1 MPLFAVGVENYLKRV
16 EANFVA
22 TKKDNIIRLALDFG
36 YGEIFAL
43 GGMEN
48 FVRTI
53 EKMHKQFASDI
64 EMIPTLV
71 IRDCS
76 RLDRLAEILSF
87 DWYKAIDIINY
98 NDSLSLEIMKYVC
111 DVARSNG
118 LKCKAHIGEYGTA
131 EDVELYVEELEL
143 DEVQHGIKVL
153 LCQDLVQTKMR
164 YSIS

>member
-1 MPLFAVGVENYLKRV
+1 MKLVPRREKFDSLDDMDMWFKHNICRYLPVGVENYLKRV

-22 TKKDNIIRLALDFG
+22 AKKDNIIRLALDFG

-98 NDSLSLEIMKYVC
+98 NDSLSLHHFTSFYRK
-111 DVARSNG
+111 
-118 LKCKAHIGEYGTA
+118 KCR
-131 EDVELYVEELEL
+131 
-143 DEVQHGIKVL
+143 
-153 LCQDLVQTKMR
+153 MR
-164 YSIS
+164 HLGV